1 MSGESEVAQ
10 RQDTLNRYL
19 LYFPR
24 SKNVISDVHSFTGKE
39 ILSEPYRYTIRFT
52 SPDLNIAINAV
63 LNQRAE
69 FILRAPNLEAS
80 WHGQTSWLPVRQ
92 INGTITQ
99 FSRLM
104 SSGDEALYECVLEHE
119 LALLDQ
125 NYRSAVYMNMTVP
138 ELVTKLMKD
147 SGHFDGYNID
157 FDQLSHSYP
166 RREMIVQ
173 WKETDLRFI
182 RRLLAEIGIWF
193 RFENHNKVKTET
205 VVIFGDSAR
214 RYNFSDKQMPY
225 VRHSGMTSY
234 SEYITDLEE
243 QHGLIPKNV
252 LVRTYNYRDPQSPQ
266 TDKTVK
272 TSDIPEGVTTGQHYH
287 YADHYLTAGDFHG
300 EEAETAAFYA
310 RLRYERLLN
319 GQSLLGATTSDP
331 ELQPGIMFYPSGPVP
346 DGFKSGFVITA
357 MTIRGSR
364 AEHYRAVLSGIPYIQ
379 GYSFRPEYLSRPV
392 IAGTVPARVK
402 AIGGDKTYAGLDA
415 VGRYRVKFDF
425 DLDEKRVGFESALVR
440 LGRPY
445 AGDTFGIH
453 FPLLEGTEVAV
464 GFEGGDPDRPF
475 IAHVMHD
482 GSHPDLVTNRND
494 TRNVIRTAALNK
506 IRLEDRRGQEH
517 IKIATEYGKGQVSVG
532 HLVDAEGK
540 KRGEGVEART
550 DDWMALRAAK
560 GVMIT
565 TEAQP
570 RAGGKQLDMTAA
582 IAQLEKALSLAMT
595 LQQSAL
601 TAGASNVETD
611 RQNALSQTLSHL
623 AEPGILAYGKSGIA
637 LVTPDNDPKTS
648 DKPYTY
654 YVDPDSPDAYISYSA
669 KASAIKRTVTTTFAV
684 NRYQNIGWQPGHV
697 LSASELKEESF
708 ERKHEVIYGEVSGS
722 RDFQLVT
729 LTWKK
734 TPEELQA
741 EWQKI
746 DPVGYS
752 QHSSIVMSEFAPSH
766 AMAFDLAIGQCKSF
780 DYQAG
785 KFWEGL
791 LHRADWRDPQNENPY
806 ARAYYR
812 TGKLDEPTTKFFM
825 NKPYDVLPK
834 GEYGVVN
841 KFNNATTVKPSSDLV
856 AGNQD
861 VANLQWD
868 MPKPI
873 SDSQL
878 A

>member
-225 VRHSGMTSY
+225 GFGVAAAGFASLHFNDGDFTHPIYENPHRIYQFFAAQRLADLIIQIRSEPITAKDVINVVAHSQGTIITMLANMLVKQAGYAPVNCVILNHSPY
-234 SEYITDLEE
+234 SLESRVAENIQPGYQQTDDARQQTFKNFCRLMHTQWKGGGKMAESELQALEASCT
-243 QHGLIPKNV
+243 LRKPSDNP
-252 LVRTYNYRDPQSPQ
+252 LRTDDRYCRSNDGKVYNYFCPNDGVVSLENVQGFGWRGIPQNIA
-266 TDKTVK
+266 
-272 TSDIPEGVTTGQHYH
+272 SDIPNLFQRVFYQ
-287 YADHYLTAGDFHG
+287 HG
-300 EEAETAAFYA
+300 EVGNIPDANPFELPPRNEGDAKYAFLTNASYSA
-310 RLRYERLLN
+310 RDVVIN
-319 GQSLLGATTSDP
+319 GEELP
-331 ELQPGIMFYPSGPVP
+331 E
-346 DGFKSGFVITA
+346 
-357 MTIRGSR
+357 
-364 AEHYRAVLSGIPYIQ
+364 
-379 GYSFRPEYLSRPV
+379 
-392 IAGTVPARVK
+392 
-402 AIGGDKTYAGLDA
+402 
-415 VGRYRVKFDF
+415 
-425 DLDEKRVGFESALVR
+425 
-440 LGRPY
+440 
-445 AGDTFGIH
+445 
-453 FPLLEGTEVAV
+453 
-464 GFEGGDPDRPF
+464 PF
-475 IAHVMHD
+475 IFKLQ
-482 GSHPDLVTNRND
+482 G
-494 TRNVIRTAALNK
+494 
-506 IRLEDRRGQEH
+506 EDNH
-517 IKIATEYGKGQVSVG
+517 
-532 HLVDAEGK
+532 
-540 KRGEGVEART
+540 
-550 DDWMALRAAK
+550 
-560 GVMIT
+560 
-565 TEAQP
+565 
-570 RAGGKQLDMTAA
+570 
-582 IAQLEKALSLAMT
+582 
-595 LQQSAL
+595 
-601 TAGASNVETD
+601 
-611 RQNALSQTLSHL
+611 
-623 AEPGILAYGKSGIA
+623 
-637 LVTPDNDPKTS
+637 PDNDPKTS

-654 YVDPDSPDAYISYSA
+654 YVDPDSPDAYISYSD

-791 LHRADWRDPQNENPY
+791 LHRADWRDPQNGYEP
-806 ARAYYR
+806 ALEYYR
-812 TGKLDEPTTKFFM
+812 SGKLPETQTKFYM
-825 NKPYDVLPK
+825 NWPDEVLPK
-834 GEYGVVN
+834 GDYGVKN
-841 KFNNATTVKPSSDLV
+841 HFNNSTTIKPSRDLT
-856 AGNQD
+856 AGNQ
-861 VANLQWD
+861 VMTNLQWD
-868 MPKPI
+868 MPKPK
-873 SDSQL
+873 SESQL
-878 A
+878 VQG

>member
-243 QHGLIPKNV
+243 QHGLIPK
-252 LVRTYNYRDPQSPQ
+252 
-266 TDKTVK
+266 
-272 TSDIPEGVTTGQHYH
+272 
-287 YADHYLTAGDFHG
+287 
-300 EEAETAAFYA
+300 
-310 RLRYERLLN
+310 
-319 GQSLLGATTSDP
+319 
-331 ELQPGIMFYPSGPVP
+331 
-346 DGFKSGFVITA
+346 
-357 MTIRGSR
+357 
-364 AEHYRAVLSGIPYIQ
+364 
-379 GYSFRPEYLSRPV
+379 
-392 IAGTVPARVK
+392 
-402 AIGGDKTYAGLDA
+402 
-415 VGRYRVKFDF
+415 
-425 DLDEKRVGFESALVR
+425 
-440 LGRPY
+440 
-445 AGDTFGIH
+445 
-453 FPLLEGTEVAV
+453 
-464 GFEGGDPDRPF
+464 
-475 IAHVMHD
+475 
-482 GSHPDLVTNRND
+482 
-494 TRNVIRTAALNK
+494 
-506 IRLEDRRGQEH
+506 GQEH
-517 IKIATEYGKGQVSVG
+517 IKISTEYGKGQVSVG

-637 LVTPDNDPKTS
+637 LVTPDS
-648 DKPYTY
+648 L
-654 YVDPDSPDAYISYSA
+654 
-669 KASAIKRTVTTTFAV
+669 
-684 NRYQNIGWQPGHV
+684 Q
-697 LSASELKEESF
+697 LSAGKDLIATAGGNASVNVVKKFSLAVGEKLSLFARKLGIQMIAGAGDITTQAQRGEMHMLSQQDFTLTSTAGKMNGSARKGMQFVCGGGGIRISPTGLVTIFSPTGIELKAPSLKYDGPESVSVPTPSF
-708 ERKHEVIYGEVSGS
+708 EKGAFKLRYKLHAGDDPEQILANKKFRLTSASG
-722 RDFQLVT
+722 QVVEGVT
-729 LTWKK
+729 DSCGRSPL
-734 TPEELQA
+734 LDA
-741 EWQKI
+741 
-746 DPVGYS
+746 D
-752 QHSSIVMSEFAPSH
+752 
-766 AMAFDLAIGQCKSF
+766 DL
-780 DYQAG
+780 
-785 KFWEGL
+785 
-791 LHRADWRDPQNENPY
+791 
-806 ARAYYR
+806 
-812 TGKLDEPTTKFFM
+812 
-825 NKPYDVLPK
+825 
-834 GEYGVVN
+834 
-841 KFNNATTVKPSSDLV
+841 
-856 AGNQD
+856 
-861 VANLQWD
+861 
-868 MPKPI
+868 
-873 SDSQL
+873 DSYKMEIME
-878 A
+878 